1 MDILGAAAGGDG
13 GYFWVAVLSFI
24 SAVFPLVSAEVVV
37 LGLAAASPTPN
48 VILLAAVATAA
59 QMAGKSTMYWVGAR
73 AVGHTPARYRVTMDR
88 WEQRFR
94 AARGRV
100 GSIVFVSSMS
110 GLPPFYVI
118 STLAGAFRTSF
129 LTFLIAGT
137 IGRFV
142 RFTSLAWLPAV
153 VRFMAG

>member
-1 MDILGAAAGGDG
+1 MEILGVAVGEQGS
-13 GYFWVAVLSFI
+13 YFWVAVLSFI
-24 SAVFPLVSAEVVV
+24 SAVFPLVSAEIVV

-73 AVGHTPARYRVTMDR
+73 AVSHTPARYRAAMDR

-94 AARGRV
+94 HARGRV

-118 STLAGAFRTSF
+118 SALAGAFRTSF

-137 IGRFV
+137 VGRFI
-142 RFTSLAWLPAV
+142 RFASLAWFPGI
-153 VRFMAG
+153 VRLVAG

>member
-1 MDILGAAAGGDG
+1 MEFLGAVADHG
-13 GYFWVAVLSFI
+13 GYFWVAVLSFV

-37 LGLAAASPTPN
+37 LGLAAASPAPN

-59 QMAGKSTMYWVGAR
+59 QMAGKSTMYWVGMR
-73 AVGHTPARYRVTMDR
+73 AVHHTPARYRATMDR
-88 WEQRFR
+88 WENRFR
-94 AARGRV
+94 QARGRV
-100 GSIVFVSSMS
+100 GSIVLVSSMS

-137 IGRFV
+137 VGRFV
-142 RFTSLAWLPAV
+142 RFASLAWFPGLIKV
-153 VRFMAG
+153 LAG